1 MGKSRVFAALAA
13 AAVALSACQPDPNS
27 PEGIVRGL
35 YAPYVNAAPG
45 GPVVQIERVYT
56 PDLAKAVADA
66 TALSNVL
73 DEPLFDFNP
82 LTSTQDG
89 DISEL
94 NVAAAGPAT
103 PGKTLVAARFRLN
116 GQSTQV
122 VYTMLRDGKTWK
134 IDNIGYGYTD
144 MRTIVADAVKP
155 AGPPEA
161 MIAPIK
167 VIYNHYAQSSLRN
180 PVQPLSSFETV
191 TPDFAALLRKA
202 AERARTEEG
211 PALDFDPIVDSQ
223 DFQLQDLTYQPVSTA
238 VIVRFTNMG
247 VGKTLVYEMVEQSGA
262 WKIDNI
268 RRPGRDGWSV
278 REKLAAFGIT
288 P

>member
-1 MGKSRVFAALAA
+1 MRSWRGFAALA

-35 YAPYVNAAPG
+35 YAPYVHAAPG
-45 GPVVQIERVYT
+45 GPVVQVERVYT
-56 PDLAKAVADA
+56 ADLAKAVADA
-66 TALSNVL
+66 TALSNTL

-94 NVAAAGPAT
+94 NVAAAGPAP

-116 GQSTQV
+116 GQPTQV
-122 VYTMLRDGKTWK
+122 VFTMLRDGQTWK
-134 IDNIGYGYTD
+134 IDNIGYGFTD

-155 AGPPEA
+155 AGPAEA

-167 VIYNHYAQSSLRN
+167 AIYDHYAQSTPRN
-180 PVQPLSSFETV
+180 PVQPLSSFESV

-202 AERARTEEG
+202 AERARTAEG
-211 PALDFDPIVDSQ
+211 PAFDVDPVVDGQ

-268 RRPGRDGWSV
+268 RRPGGDGWSV
-278 REKLAAFGIT
+278 REKLAAVGIT